1 MDDVD
6 TPWELVYYRSA
17 QGRCPVE
24 KFIQPLSPRDR
35 AVVIRCLQML
45 EKFGTDLGYPHTEK
59 IHEDI
64 YCLRVRVKRS
74 RYRFF
79 YFMYTSRQ
87 IVLLHAIQKKTRA
100 IPRRDIRIAIQRRD
114 DRIARFG
121 AR

>member
-79 YFMYTSRQ
+79 YTNCLFKGR
-87 IVLLHAIQKKTRA
+87 V
-100 IPRRDIRIAIQRRD
+100 
-114 DRIARFG
+114 FVEG
-121 AR
+121 AVHRSESEWP